1 MSQMIY
7 CPKCGDQNS
16 AGAQFCK
23 TCGSRLSTPSNP
35 EAMAP
40 TPTPPPV
47 TPPPISSGQEP
58 QPQYAVPPAG
68 APPQKSNRAVI
79 ALVLGILGIF
89 CCGPLSSIPGIIVAK
104 MEMDAIA
111 RGEASAD
118 NLGMAKAAFW
128 VSIAATALSVLGICA
143 YVAFMGSLAGLGA
156 VL

>member
-7 CPKCGDQNS
+7 CPKCGDQNT

-23 TCGSRLSTPSNP
+23 TCGSRLSTPANP
-35 EAMAP
+35 EAMA
-40 TPTPPPV
+40 PTPPPV
-47 TPPPISSGQEP
+47 TPPPISSAP
-58 QPQYAVPPAG
+58 QPQYAVPPPG

-111 RGEASAD
+111 RGEASAE

-128 VSIAATALSVLGICA
+128 VSIGATALSVLGVCA
-143 YVAFMGSLAGLGA
+143 YVALVGSMAGLGA
-156 VL
+156 IF